1 MKFHEFVSSR
11 REKLGLNKKELA
23 ERAGISDAYIKHI
36 EDGMRIPKDML
47 ILYKLADALKVN
59 REWFRDFAYFNRDAR
74 EASKYLNEEFIL
86 QGETGG
92 KPYMGVTLSAQDKE
106 LLQAIEGLGE
116 DQKKMIL
123 SYLQTHATFEGLI
136 FEGQHFSRKDLLYK
150 IVDRL
155 VGKDEIFLK
164 KVLNY
169 IVAILYIEDRE
180 EKLPLYDVLREVAGV
195 EE

>member
-11 REKLGLNKKELA
+11 REKLLLNKKELA

-36 EDGMRIPKDML
+36 EDGMRIPKDMI

-59 REWFRDFAYFNRDAR
+59 REWFRDFAYFNRDSR

-86 QGETGG
+86 QGEMNGR
-92 KPYMGVTLSAQDKE
+92 PYMGINLSSQDKE

-116 DQKKMIL
+116 DQKKVIL
-123 SYLQTHATFEGLI
+123 HYLQGNATFDGLI
-136 FEGQHFSRKDLLYK
+136 FEGQHFNQSEVLYR
-150 IVDRL
+150 IVDKL
-155 VGKDEIFLK
+155 AIKDDGFLR

-169 IVAILYIEDRE
+169 LTAILYIEEGE
-180 EKLPLYDVLREVAGV
+180 EKLPLYDMLEGV
-195 EE
+195 KQ